1 LIDNL
6 PTMQLLEMEL
16 ECIGCYVS
24 GHPLDDYKKA
34 INHAVTLK
42 SSNIERIAAEDKAE
56 KQRLQDSGAKF
67 WQIRDA
73 GRSYITLGMVSEL
86 RVIRTKKDN
95 KEMAFCKLQDIEG
108 SIDCT
113 FFPKTWEIMRD
124 KIENNGIYAFKGK
137 VDGTRDTPSFLV
149 DSLEDA
155 KKLENMSKSSVHIR
169 LDEKFSSS
177 QHLLPIRDFLFDN
190 MGDCSVYFHVG
201 VNKIPYI
208 VKSEAQL
215 KVAYSEKLIK
225 DLEEY
230 PHVLEVWSE

>member
-1 LIDNL
+1 
-6 PTMQLLEMEL
+6 M
-16 ECIGCYVS
+16 
-24 GHPLDDYKKA
+24 
-34 INHAVTLK
+34 
-42 SSNIERIAAEDKAE
+42 
-56 KQRLQDSGAKF
+56 
-67 WQIRDA
+67 
-73 GRSYITLGMVSEL
+73 
-86 RVIRTKKDN
+86 
-95 KEMAFCKLQDIEG
+95 
-108 SIDCT
+108 
-113 FFPKTWEIMRD
+113 
-124 KIENNGIYAFKGK
+124 
-137 VDGTRDTPSFLV
+137 
-149 DSLEDA
+149 EDA
-155 KKLENMSKSSVHIR
+155 QKLENMSKSSVHIR